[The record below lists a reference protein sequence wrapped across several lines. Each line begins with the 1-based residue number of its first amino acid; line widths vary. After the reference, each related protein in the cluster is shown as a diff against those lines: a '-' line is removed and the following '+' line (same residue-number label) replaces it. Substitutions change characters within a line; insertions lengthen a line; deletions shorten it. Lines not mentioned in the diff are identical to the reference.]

1 MKNLKISGLLVVIFM
16 FVGTLTSCAQDGVKF
31 SKLDPSPADISLLR
45 LEKGAPVAVKVVYGR
60 PQKKGRTIFGAL
72 VPYDKIWRTGANEA
86 TEVTFYKD
94 AKFGGKKVPAGTY
107 VLYTIPSEK
116 EWTVILNK
124 NLNVWGS
131 YQYKQEADLV
141 RFKVKPS
148 KADDALE
155 AFSIA
160 FDNGDN
166 KAMVLGWDKTRVVI
180 PLKF

>member
-16 FVGTLTSCAQDGVKF
+16 FLGTLTSCAQDGVKF

-60 PQKKGRTIFGAL
+60 PQKKGRAIFGAL
-72 VPYDKIWRTGANEA
+72 VPYNKIWRTGANEA

-94 AKFGGKKVPAGTY
+94 ATFGGKKVPAGTY
-107 VLYTIPSEK
+107 VLHTIPGEK

-124 NLNVWGS
+124 NLNVWGA

-148 KADDALE
+148 KADEALE

-160 FDNGDN
+160 FDNGEN